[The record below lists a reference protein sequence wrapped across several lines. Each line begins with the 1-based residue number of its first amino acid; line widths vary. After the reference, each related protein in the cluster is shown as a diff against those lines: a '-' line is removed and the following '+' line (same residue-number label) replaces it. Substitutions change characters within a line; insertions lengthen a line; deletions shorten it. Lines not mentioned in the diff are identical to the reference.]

1 MFGATTDVTQS
12 LLDAVDL
19 EGIDPYADWE
29 RATRPPGAATA
40 PLWQPVYVEILPN
53 GGGSYARSAR
63 TLLTQI
69 ATSREIAVESP
80 TREALQR
87 LAGGGVMREADRR
100 FFVFRPEQV
109 AARASLVGGES
120 IPVRLLHLG
129 PALPTA
135 FENGMPSL
143 PPLPAE
149 IGTGLSRTVL
159 TGVIDDVMGF
169 ANERFRAGPVSSR
182 VERFWMQ
189 AMPSITAGR
198 AVIGGE
204 IDRAGIDA
212 LLRAVPAEA
221 DVYDRLFPGGVY
233 VMRAAPRG
241 EIGLVPY
248 AGLNARPFGHA
259 RTHGTQV
266 LDLAAGWPMGSAPAD
281 RPILAVQLPQ
291 LATLET
297 WGARL
302 DLFVLL
308 ALQRLFHWADRW
320 PEGGATRRAPLVV
333 NLSYGVL
340 AGPKDG
346 TGLIE
351 AEIAR
356 LVAARNAEGV
366 PTAVVLPA
374 GNGYRDRCR
383 AEMALAPGETGEV
396 TLRLLPDDQS
406 VTFVEIFLDGLDR
419 LRLGISPPQGVPFD
433 RLILP
438 ADAVYD
444 WQGNLGGGLSLTM
457 ARIYV
462 RPAGSTEGGTAGRT
476 RVTIAFL
483 PSQNHEVPHQTVP
496 AGAYQIT
503 LANLGTA
510 PLGAVIEPQRDET
523 PPNFP
528 SWGRQAYLDDAQS
541 HGWDPEVAAHVRP
554 QPGSVLRRTGTL
566 SAYATARTP
575 GVVVVGGA
583 FDRDALSGPAL
594 YSAAGPTPGRARPD
608 LAAVS
613 EESRAHPGVLAATTL
628 SGGAAEFSGTSGA
641 APQVTRALVQ
651 ALAAD
656 PGASL
661 ADVAAL
667 VGLAPAG
674 GAGDARLGAGVLPFA
689 PQPGRP
695 ARRLRG

>member
-1 MFGATTDVTQS
+1 MFGPTVDVTQS

-40 PLWQPVYVEILPN
+40 PLWQPVFVEILPN
-53 GGGSYARSAR
+53 GGGSFAQSAR
-63 TLLTQI
+63 TLLAQI
-69 ATSREIAVESP
+69 ATSREIAVETP

-87 LAGGGVMREADRR
+87 LAAGGVMREADRR

-109 AARASLVGGES
+109 AARASLVGGAA

-135 FENGMPSL
+135 FETEMPPT

-149 IGTGLSRTVL
+149 IGMGLSRTVL

-169 ANERFRAGPVSSR
+169 ANERFRAGPTSSR

-189 AMPSITAGR
+189 GMPAITGGR
-198 AVIGGE
+198 AAIGGE

-212 LLRAVPAEA
+212 LLRASRAEG

-241 EIGLVPY
+241 EIGMVPY
-248 AGLNARPFGHA
+248 AGLNARPFGFA

-266 LDLAAGWPMGSAPAD
+266 LDLAAGWPMGTAPAD

-308 ALQRLFHWADRW
+308 GLQRLFHWADRW
-320 PEGGATRRAPLVV
+320 PEGGSLRRAPLVV

-356 LVAARNAEGV
+356 MVAARNAEGV

-374 GNGYRDRCR
+374 GNGHRDRCR
-383 AEMALAPGETGEV
+383 AELALGPGQTGEV
-396 TLRLLPDDQS
+396 SLRLMPDDQS
-406 VTFVEIFLDGLDR
+406 VTFVEIWLDGLER
-419 LRLGISPPQGVPFD
+419 LRLGISPPQGAPFE

-438 ADAVYD
+438 DDAVYD

-462 RPAGSTEGGTAGRT
+462 RPSGAAGRT

-503 LANLGTA
+503 LANQGVS
-510 PLGAVIEPQRDET
+510 PLGATIEPQRDET

-528 SWGRQAYLDDAQS
+528 LWGRQAYLDDALA
-541 HGWDPEVAAHVRP
+541 HGWDTEVAAYDLP
-554 QPGSVLRRTGTL
+554 QPGSALRREGTL
-566 SAYATARTP
+566 SAFATARAP
-575 GVVVVGGA
+575 GVFVVGGA

-613 EESRAHPGVLAATTL
+613 EESRAHPGVLAAATL
-628 SGGAAEFSGTSGA
+628 SGGAVPFSGTSGA
-641 APQVTRALVQ
+641 APQLTRALVQ

-661 ADVAAL
+661 ADAAAL

-695 ARRLRG
+695 DRRRRG